1 MKIAKKFMALALA
14 AVLSVGCAFV
24 SAQTEVVLRMLR

>member
-14 AVLSVGCAFV
+14 AVLSVGCAFCV
-24 SAQTEVVLRMLR
+24 TEVVLRMLR